1 MTESASKILKWLV
14 LFIIPL
20 LIYIVSLPAIPLI
33 EPDEGRYSLI
43 PQEMNQTGDY
53 ITPRLK
59 GVDYFEKP
67 VLDYW
72 VTAAAFKIFGENAF
86 ASRLFVALC
95 AWGCIILAYRAGR
108 HFHDEKTGLFA
119 AALLS
124 TTIYQFAMGRAHVL
138 DMQLAFFVSMG
149 TWSCYRF
156 FEDERR
162 KRIWLYL
169 AYFFAGL
176 GFLSK
181 GLIGIVFPFA
191 IAFFWLVFRKR
202 FRDIFRLIS
211 PIGLIIL
218 LLVTG
223 PWLYLVQKA
232 NPDFF
237 NFFFIREHLQRFTT
251 KIHNR
256 YEPFWFFIPVLIGGF
271 IPWLGYLPQA
281 LKYMRPKIGFIFKKD
296 ETVFL
301 ITWAGFVFLFFS
313 VSSSK
318 LVPYI
323 APVFIPLSVMLG
335 HIFRL
340 GDDALRQSSQVPTGI
355 MASSAVWL
363 QSAAIGTGIIFLPL
377 FDKGSLISMNRWV
390 PYIIVPVIMLLC
402 LTFLPAVARNRL
414 RRGWFFSIY
423 IFSAVFFLS
432 LLLPAARYVTPYKSA
447 LPIAQA
453 VREHVPAG
461 SVPVQF
467 RMSNYGIDFYTRIKT
482 PVVDDY
488 GELDYGVAKLS
499 EEERI
504 RRFPSSRDF
513 FEKYKKSGE
522 EWCITDDVYKVNI
535 LKEKSPAAEVLWQNR
550 EYFLVHMKKGPS
562 EGRKP

>member
-1 MTESASKILKWLV
+1 MTEGASKILKWLV

-20 LIYIVSLPAIPLI
+20 LIYIASLPAIPLI

-43 PQEMNQTGDY
+43 PQEMIQTGDY
-53 ITPRLK
+53 VTPRLK

-72 VTAAAFKIFGENAF
+72 ATAVSFKIFGENAF

-95 AWGCIILAYRAGR
+95 AWGCIMLAYRIGR
-108 HFHDEKTGLFA
+108 RFHDEKTGIFA

-124 TTIYQFAMGRAHVL
+124 TTIYHFVMGRAHVL
-138 DMQLAFFVSMG
+138 DMPLTFFVSMG
-149 TWSCYRF
+149 IWSCYRF

-176 GFLSK
+176 AFLSK
-181 GLIGIVFPFA
+181 GLIGVVFPFT

-211 PIGLIIL
+211 PAGLIIL

-237 NFFFIREHLQRFTT
+237 NFFFIHEHLQRFTT

-281 LKYMRPKIGFIFKKD
+281 IKYMRPRIGFIFKKD
-296 ETVFL
+296 ETAFL
-301 ITWAGFVFLFFS
+301 LTWAGFVFLFFS
-313 VSSSK
+313 ASSSK

-335 HIFRL
+335 HIFRQ
-340 GDDALRQSSQVPTGI
+340 GDDALRQGSHVTTGI
-355 MASSAVWL
+355 IASSAVWL
-363 QSAAIGTGIIFLPL
+363 QSAAIGTGIVFLPL
-377 FDKGSLISMNRWV
+377 FDKGSLISMSRWL
-390 PYIIVPVIMLLC
+390 PYVIVPVIMLLC
-402 LTFLPAVARNRL
+402 LTFLPSMVRKRL
-414 RRGWFFSIY
+414 RQGWFFSIY

-432 LLLPAARYVTPYKSA
+432 LLVPAAKYVTPYKSA
-447 LPIAQA
+447 LPIVEAI
-453 VREHVPAG
+453 REHVPEG

-467 RMSNYGIDFYTRIKT
+467 KMSNYGIDFYTRMKT

-499 EEERI
+499 NEEKI

-513 FEKYKKSGE
+513 FEQYKKSGE
-522 EWCITDDVYKVNI
+522 EWCVTDDIYKVDI

-550 EYFLVHMKKGPS
+550 EYFLIHMKKGTS
-562 EGRKP
+562 IGGKP

>member
-1 MTESASKILKWLV
+1 MTEGASKILKWLV
-14 LFIIPL
+14 LLVIPL
-20 LIYIVSLPAIPLI
+20 LIYIASLPAIPLI

-53 ITPRLK
+53 VTPRLK

-72 VTAAAFKIFGENAF
+72 ATAVSFKIFGENAF

-95 AWGCIILAYRAGR
+95 AWGCIILAYRIGK

-119 AALLS
+119 SALLS
-124 TTIYQFAMGRAHVL
+124 TTIYYFAMGRAHVL
-138 DMQLAFFVSMG
+138 DMPLTFFVSMG

-156 FEDERR
+156 YTGERS
-162 KRIWLYL
+162 KRIWIYL

-176 GFLSK
+176 AFLSK
-181 GLIGIVFPFA
+181 GLIGVVFPFA
-191 IAFFWLVFRKR
+191 ITFFWLVFRRR
-202 FRDIFRLIS
+202 FKDVFRLIS
-211 PIGLIIL
+211 PAGLIIL

-232 NPDFF
+232 DPDFF
-237 NFFFIREHLQRFTT
+237 HFFFIREHLQRFTT

-256 YEPFWFFIPVLIGGF
+256 YEPFWFFIPILIGGF

-281 LKYMRPKIGFIFKKD
+281 VKYMRPKIGFIFKKE

-301 ITWAGFVFLFFS
+301 LTWAGFIFLFFS

-323 APVFIPLSVMLG
+323 APVFIPFSVMLG

-340 GDDALRQSSQVPTGI
+340 GDDAVRQGSHVPTGVL
-355 MASSAVWL
+355 ASSAVWL
-363 QSAAIGTGIIFLPL
+363 QSAAIGIGIIFLPF
-377 FDKGSLISMNRWV
+377 FDKGSLITMTRWM
-390 PYIIVPVIMLLC
+390 PYIIVPVILLLC
-402 LTFLPAVARNRL
+402 LTFLPAVAKNRL
-414 RRGWFFSIY
+414 HLGWFFSIY
-423 IFSAVFFLS
+423 LFSALFFLS

-447 LPIAQA
+447 WPIVEAI
-453 VREHVPAG
+453 REHVPES

-467 RMSNYGIDFYTRIKT
+467 KMSNYGIDFYTQMKT

-499 EEERI
+499 KEEKK
-504 RRFPSSRDF
+504 RRFPSSPDF
-513 FEKYKKSGE
+513 FEQYKKSGE
-522 EWCITDDVYKVNI
+522 EWCVTDDIYKVKI
-535 LKEKSPAAEVLWQNR
+535 LQEASPDAEVLWQNR
-550 EYFLVHMKKGPS
+550 EFFLVHMKKGLS
-562 EGRKP
+562 EPKKP

>member
-1 MTESASKILKWLV
+1 MTEDSSKILKWLI

-20 LIYIVSLPAIPLI
+20 LIYIAALPALPLV

-53 ITPRLK
+53 VTPRLK

-67 VLDYW
+67 VLEYW
-72 VTAAAFKIFGENAF
+72 ATAVSFKIFGENAF

-95 AWGCIILAYRAGR
+95 AWGCIILTFRIGR

-124 TTIYQFAMGRAHVL
+124 TTIYHFIMGRAHVL
-138 DMQLAFFVSMG
+138 DMPLTFFICMG

-156 FEDERR
+156 FAGERR

-169 AYFFAGL
+169 AYFFASL
-176 GFLSK
+176 AFLTK

-191 IAFFWLVFRKR
+191 VVFFWLIFRRR
-202 FRDIFRLIS
+202 FKDVFRLIS
-211 PIGLIIL
+211 PLGLIIML
-218 LLVTG
+218 AIIA

-256 YEPFWFFIPVLIGGF
+256 YEPFWFFFPVLIGGF
-271 IPWLGYLPQA
+271 IPWLGYLPQTI
-281 LKYMRPKIGFIFKKD
+281 KNMRPKLGFIFKKD

-301 ITWAGFVFLFFS
+301 LTWAGFILLFFS
-313 VSSSK
+313 ASSSK
-318 LVPYI
+318 LIPYI

-335 HIFRL
+335 HVFRL
-340 GDDALRQSSQVPTGI
+340 GDDAVRQGSHVPSSILGTF
-355 MASSAVWL
+355 AVWM
-363 QSAAIGTGIIFLPL
+363 QSAALGIVIIFLPL
-377 FDKGSLISMNRWV
+377 FDKGSLITMIKWL
-390 PYIIVPVIMLLC
+390 PYTVIPIIMLLC
-402 LTFLPAVARNRL
+402 LTFLPAVAKSRL
-414 RRGWFFSIY
+414 RFGWFFSIY
-423 IFSAVFFLS
+423 IFSALFFVS
-432 LLLPAARYVTPYKSA
+432 LLMPAAKYVTPYKSA
-447 LPIAQA
+447 WPIVEAIRQ
-453 VREHVPAG
+453 HVPEG

-467 RMSNYGIDFYTRIKT
+467 KMSNYGIDFYTRMKT

-499 EEERI
+499 KEEKK
-504 RRFPSSRDF
+504 RRFPSSQDF
-513 FEKYKKSGE
+513 FELYKKTGE
-522 EWCITDDVYKVNI
+522 EWCVTDDINKVKD
-535 LKEKSPAAEVLWQNR
+535 LKKVSPAAEVLWQNR
-550 EYFLVHMKKGPS
+550 AYFLVHMKMK
-562 EGRKP
+562 

>member
-1 MTESASKILKWLV
+1 MTEGSTKILKWLV
-14 LFIIPL
+14 LFIIPVS
-20 LIYIVSLPAIPLI
+20 IYIAALPAIPLI

-53 ITPRLK
+53 VTPRLK

-72 VTAAAFKIFGENAF
+72 ATTISYKIFGENAF

-95 AWGCIILAYRAGR
+95 AWGCIILTYRIGR
-108 HFHDEKTGLFA
+108 RFHDEKTGIFA

-124 TTIYQFAMGRAHVL
+124 TTIYHFAMGRAHVL
-138 DMQLAFFVSMG
+138 DMPLTFFVCMAI
-149 TWSCYRF
+149 WSCYRF
-156 FEDERR
+156 FVGERH
-162 KRIWLYL
+162 KRIWLFL

-176 GFLSK
+176 AFLAK

-191 IAFFWLVFRKR
+191 IVFFWLVFRRR
-202 FRDIFRLIS
+202 FREVFRLIS
-211 PIGLIIL
+211 PVGIIIL
-218 LLVTG
+218 LAITT
-223 PWLYLVQKA
+223 PWLYLVQKS

-237 NFFFIREHLQRFTT
+237 NFFFIHEHLQRFTT

-281 LKYMRPKIGFIFKKD
+281 VKNMRPKLGFIFKKD

-301 ITWAGFVFLFFS
+301 LTWAGFIFLFFS

-340 GDDALRQSSQVPTGI
+340 SDDAIRQSSHVPTGI
-355 MASSAVWL
+355 PASLSVWL
-363 QSAAIGTGIIFLPL
+363 QSAALGIGIIFIPL
-377 FDKGSLISMNRWV
+377 FDKGSLITMTGWL
-390 PYIIVPVIMLLC
+390 PYTVIPVILLLC
-402 LTFLPAVARNRL
+402 LTFLPNIAKNRL
-414 RRGWFFSIY
+414 RFGWFFSIY
-423 IFSAVFFLS
+423 IITGIFFLS
-432 LLLPAARYVTPYKSA
+432 LLLPAAKYITPYKSA
-447 LPIAQA
+447 WPIVQA
-453 VREHVPAG
+453 IRQNVPED

-467 RMSNYGIDFYTRIKT
+467 KMNNYGIDFYTRMKT
-482 PVVDDY
+482 PVVDDF
-488 GELDYGVAKLS
+488 GELSYGVAKLS
-499 EEERI
+499 KEEKI
-504 RRFPSSRDF
+504 RRFPSTSDF
-513 FEKYKKSGE
+513 FTQYKKSGE
-522 EWCITDDVYKVNI
+522 EWCVTDDIYKVKI
-535 LKEKSPAAEVLWQNR
+535 LKEVSPAAEVLWQNR
-550 EYFLVHMKKGPS
+550 DFFLVHMKKGTP
-562 EGRKP
+562 